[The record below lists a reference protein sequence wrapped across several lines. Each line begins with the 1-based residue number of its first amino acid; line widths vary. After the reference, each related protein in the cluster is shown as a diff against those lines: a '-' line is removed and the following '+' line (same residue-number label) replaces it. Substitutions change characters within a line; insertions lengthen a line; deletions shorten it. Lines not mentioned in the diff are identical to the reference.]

1 MLGAN
6 KSLVAA
12 LGIAFGAVALPLEV
26 ARAVLGN
33 ILFPSEQEA
42 SRAASAMALHAISQ
56 AIQAFEQRELNDPK
70 ASQILFAQSR
80 TTLQNAAKT
89 MFLILSNADSK
100 SEFGRYLDAE
110 VSLEKL
116 SKDDFYFYRD
126 WARRLAL
133 PK

>member
-26 ARAVLGN
+26 ARAVELGN

-110 VSLEKL
+110 VSLDPSSTLRAGSREI
-116 SKDDFYFYRD
+116 SH
-126 WARRLAL
+126 
-133 PK
+133 